1 MIIVSYTII
10 NALTAYF
17 HKCFKGFNTKIH
29 DKNASLATVTKLVN
43 PTVHLEKWLTCS
55 GSSNK

>member
-1 MIIVSYTII
+1 MYQIRPLH
-10 NALTAYF
+10 ALTAYF
-17 HKCFKGFNTKIH
+17 LKCFKGFNTKIL

-43 PTVHLEKWLTCS
+43 PTVLLEKWLPCS